1 MSTQAERS
9 NTPPKPR
16 KEAPKA
22 VPFEVG
28 DVFAGVGLG
37 HIYQYRP
44 FTSTIGANFVADLNT
59 GSGSDEQTG
68 MCFDPT
74 GNLYSTN
81 HYASTMSRFNN
92 LGVLIDPIW
101 ASGFQFFPE
110 SCVQDANGD
119 FYVGEVSPLGQ
130 PNTPNRLRKFNIAGQ
145 QLAAFNPE
153 KDLRGIDWIDLAADN
168 CTIYYTSESDRV
180 MRFNVCTNTQI
191 NGVNNP
197 WVANLDGVTGV
208 CYALR
213 IRPNGEVMV
222 ACSNNV
228 YRLDANGTILHIYP
242 KPLAEPSDFRMF
254 AMNLDPNP
262 DPVTGDMFFW
272 TGIYQNGHIYKINI
286 NTGAVVN
293 QFTAQGIGSQH
304 LMSGLAVYGEL
315 RALATPTA
323 TPTHTATSTATQT
336 ATSTVVPPSVTTTAT
351 ATESATPTPSG
362 PTPTPTAT
370 VCVNDTCLGTAT
382 VTPTPKPTFTP
393 TRTGTATN
401 TPTSTPG
408 GTHTPT
414 NTPTGTTVTTR
425 TPTKTPNVTAFGT
438 RTPTQTPTGTAVGT
452 RTPTNTPTGTAV
464 SETRT
469 PTNTP
474 TRTAV
479 SETRTPTNTP
489 TNTRVVETR
498 TPTNTPTN
506 TRVSTR
512 TPTRTPTNTPVGTHT
527 PTKTP
532 TNTPVGTHTPTNT
545 PVATRTS
552 TRTPTNTPV
561 GTRTPTKTPT
571 RTATPTRTPVTCS
584 ICNLYIPDVN
594 IECNADGTVH
604 WSAVVRNNASCV
616 AVSPWRVQ
624 LQSQRNYGSFRTVQ
638 TQTGNGT
645 FPPGD
650 TLLEGDFCATF
661 APDITF
667 IRVAFALTSDDEF
680 CNPDPYSGMIP
691 PCNNPGG
698 CSAAPQVQK

>member
-1 MSTQAERS
+1 MTNSTRKAIIAVLGLLLLAIAVPMSTQAERS
-9 NTPPKPR
+9 NSPPKPR
-16 KEAPKA
+16 KDAPKA

-44 FTSTIGANFVADLNT
+44 FTSTIGANFVADLDT

-68 MCFDPT
+68 MCFDTT

-92 LGVLIDPIW
+92 LGVLINPIW

-153 KDLRGIDWIDLAADN
+153 KDNRGIDWIDLAADN

-180 MRFNVCTNTQI
+180 MRFNVCTNTQV

-197 WVANLDGVTGV
+197 WVSNLDGITGV

-228 YRLDANGTILHIYP
+228 YRLDANANILHIYP
-242 KPLAEPSDFRMF
+242 RPPAEPSDFRMF

-293 QFTAQGIGSQH
+293 QFTAQGIGSQR

-323 TPTHTATSTATQT
+323 TPTHTATSIATQT
-336 ATSTVVPPSVTTTAT
+336 ATSTAVVPSATPSATVTPGGPT
-351 ATESATPTPSG
+351 ATPTP
-362 PTPTPTAT
+362 TI
-370 VCVNDTCLGTAT
+370 CINDTCLGTAT
-382 VTPTPKPTFTP
+382 VTPTPRPTFTP
-393 TRTGTATN
+393 TQTGTATN

-414 NTPTGTTVTTR
+414 NTPTSTAVTTR
-425 TPTKTPNVTAFGT
+425 TPTN
-438 RTPTQTPTGTAVGT
+438 TPTSTVVSGT
-452 RTPTNTPTGTAV
+452 RTPTNTPTN
-464 SETRT
+464 TRV
-469 PTNTP
+469 
-474 TRTAV
+474 A
-479 SETRTPTNTP
+479 ETRTPTNTP

-506 TRVSTR
+506 TRVAETRTPTNTPTNTRVSTR
-512 TPTRTPTNTPVGTHT
+512 TPTRTPTETPVGTHT
-527 PTKTP
+527 PTRTP
-532 TNTPVGTHTPTNT
+532 TET

-571 RTATPTRTPVTCS
+571 RVPTATRTPVTCS

-604 WSAVVRNNASCV
+604 WSAVVRNNASCT